1 MGVPGP
7 VWSGPAS
14 LPLAAGDV
22 TSAPREEVTA
32 LPSPV
37 CAVLPLMSPLVQ
49 NSPSDF
55 LFVLRFCVPRS
66 IPSVPLESF
75 CFFRARIPTRALCPD
90 ATACHLSSVTPLK
103 DFLAVAFQGPSRR
116 RKNIPEFLGETNIP
130 TQDVLVQLGGALP
143 SVGTGPD
150 TWKNRAASRFSGFFS
165 SSAGA
170 GPFKVTL
177 VASCQQC

>member
-7 VWSGPAS
+7 VWSRPAT

-22 TSAPREEVTA
+22 TSAPREEVTT

-37 CAVLPLMSPLVQ
+37 LRCFATDVTTGAEFPLRLPVCPALLYASLH
-49 NSPSDF
+49 SERASGIF
-55 LFVLRFCVPRS
+55 LFFP
-66 IPSVPLESF
+66 
-75 CFFRARIPTRALCPD
+75 ARIPASALCPD
-90 ATACHLSSVTPLK
+90 ATVCHLSSVTRRK

-130 TQDVLVQLGGALP
+130 TQDVLVQLGGPLP

-170 GPFKVTL
+170 GPFKVTP
-177 VASCQQC
+177 VAS